1 MNKLTVAL
9 PPRLTEDEIAAKNA
23 EHERLQS
30 EWLAAKNSAAAE
42 LEKRV
47 RGIPSARFLGASPK
61 PWKGGLMHG
70 VPGVGKTHEAICRLL
85 STPAGVFV
93 PARELIETAREIEF
107 DREERLAGLRFER
120 AYVAAHLVL
129 DDLGTRRPTEFAVD
143 AVSALIEHRWDCAL
157 ETIVTTNLNP
167 DALAEVWGDRV
178 LSRMFGFGPIQKLE
192 GKDRRRG

>member
-1 MNKLTVAL
+1 MKPLAVTL
-9 PPRLTEDEIAAKNA
+9 PPRLSEAEIEAKNA
-23 EHERLQS
+23 EHERLTR
-30 EWLAAKNSAAAE
+30 EWNEQKAGAAAA

-47 RGIPSARFLGASPK
+47 RGIPTTRFSSAEAK
-61 PWKGGLMHG
+61 PWKGGLLFG
-70 VPGVGKTHEAICRLL
+70 LPGAGKTHEAICRLL

-157 ETIVTTNLNP
+157 ETIVTTNLEP
-167 DALAEVWGDRV
+167 QQIADLWGARV
-178 LSRMFGFGPIQKLE
+178 MSRISGFGKAENVKGP
-192 GKDRRRG
+192 DRRPA